1 MEPDTLSEAA
11 IVDTVAAVF
20 SAPEYSRSLRETLFQ
35 RFLELLY
42 RAWQWFRGLAN
53 SDPGMYWTF
62 IVLLALLLVVVAA
75 RVIWVIRARQIR
87 RGQLAADQDGALR
100 PASRR
105 DPWRVAQEEAARGNY
120 TEAAH
125 ALYAGLLEA
134 LARRNQVRLHPAKT
148 IGDYVREL
156 RGRSSAFFERFR
168 EFARS
173 YEHVVY
179 GLGTCDRD
187 RYERLDELAR
197 MMLQVEATS

>member
-20 SAPEYSRSLRETLFQ
+20 SAAEYSRSLRETLFQ
-35 RFLELLY
+35 RFVEMLY
-42 RAWQWFRGLAN
+42 RAWHWFRGLAS

-62 IVLLALLLVVVAA
+62 VVLLALVLVAVAA
-75 RVIWVIRARQIR
+75 RVFWVIRARQVR
-87 RGQLAADQDGALR
+87 SGQLAAEQGGALR
-100 PASRR
+100 ATSRR
-105 DPWRVAQEEAARGNY
+105 DPWRVARDESARGNY

-125 ALYAGLLEA
+125 ALYAALLET
-134 LARRNQVRLHPAKT
+134 LARRDQIRLHPAKT

-168 EFARS
+168 DFARS

-179 GLGTCDRD
+179 GLGSCDRD
-187 RYERLDELAR
+187 RYERLDALAR
-197 MMLQVEATS
+197 MMLQAEGPA